1 MGLKIARF
9 SIFCRAVCTRHE
21 KTTMLWPTVPFGGE
35 SNCCGHC
42 VDRTGRRL
50 EGGVGWGGVNEAGRK
65 EIFGLDI
72 SFGNTMA
79 KNNHIKID
87 LR

>member
-1 MGLKIARF
+1 MRFVHVTKKPQCFGQQFRLVVKVIAVATA
-9 SIFCRAVCTRHE
+9 SIEQDDDWR
-21 KTTMLWPTVPFGGE
+21 
-35 SNCCGHC
+35 
-42 VDRTGRRL
+42 
-50 EGGVGWGGVNEAGRK
+50 GGVGWGGVNEAGRK

-72 SFGNTMA
+72 SFDNTMA